1 MDTAT
6 REKPLTAQKKKFV
19 PPFKPTVIAFLS
31 QKGGVGKTTTAAHA
45 RDWFE
50 QFGTVGFIDADAQR
64 SSSKWL
70 SAISSEIPYSIMGE
84 ARTLLKELPTLKEQ
98 FDYVIVDAPG
108 SMEDVS
114 RAILSRCDIV
124 VIPCQTSQ
132 LDLDSNDETIE
143 MVEVA
148 QDIRGG
154 LPKAALFFNRA
165 EEGTILLREALEAA
179 NRDKG
184 VMEHVI
190 PLETVIHQRTCIM
203 DTPGQMTTAIRE
215 AKRLVANRKKRNLKK
230 KTKNCSP
237 IEIANNEYCALFNEI
252 TRIING

>member
-1 MDTAT
+1 MVITT
-6 REKPLTAQKKKFV
+6 RDKPSKTQKQKFT
-19 PPFKPTVIAFLS
+19 PPSKPTIIAFLS
-31 QKGGVGKTTTAAHA
+31 QKGGVGKTTTATHA

-50 QFGTVGFIDADAQR
+50 QFGTVGFVDADAQR

-70 SAISSEIPYSIMGE
+70 SAISQDIEYTVMGE
-84 ARTLLKELPTLKEQ
+84 ARTLLKELPNVKEK

-124 VIPCQTSQ
+124 IIPCQTSQ

-179 NRDKG
+179 SRDNIRG
-184 VMEHVI
+184 SVF
-190 PLETVIHQRTCIM
+190 PLDTVIHQRQCIM
-203 DTPGQMTTAIRE
+203 DVPGQQTTAIRE
-215 AKRLVANRKKRNLKK
+215 ARRLGEIRRQKNSNKKRQ
-230 KTKNCSP
+230 TYTP
-237 IEIANNEYCALFNEI
+237 IEIARNEYCELFEEI
-252 TRIING
+252 TRIIND